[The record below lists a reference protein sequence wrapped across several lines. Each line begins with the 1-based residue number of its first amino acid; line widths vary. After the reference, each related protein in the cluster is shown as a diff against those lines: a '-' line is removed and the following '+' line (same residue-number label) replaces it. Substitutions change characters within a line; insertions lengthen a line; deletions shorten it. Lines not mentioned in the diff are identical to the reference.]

1 MNKTWKTALLGCI
14 LCSTL
19 AAGTAGAAS
28 APVEVK
34 VQIGNPNVAINDQTI
49 QVAKPY
55 LSNNVT
61 LVPLRVITS
70 AFGAEV
76 KWDEK
81 TNSIRLVFEN
91 QTIELTI
98 GKKNVSVDGVSSTLE
113 AAPELSAN
121 TTMVPL
127 RFITQTFGATVDFDA
142 ATSTITIRKGAAAE
156 AGEDLQIIDQDAD
169 STHIGDSYYGWS
181 IEYLPELSP
190 RDNEFSTDF
199 IAFDH
204 LKDEFLLYVDIYE
217 DQPALSTQGLMK
229 EATEYAPEGSI
240 LSQSYVKDGGYAKVV
255 NKDFDGTITQIR
267 VFAKDDMQYF
277 VTLNTSADNFNDKQ
291 KWASYES
298 FLDTFALSFD
308 EGNSAYK
315 DLSNV
320 QDGYRSVEVSEYG
333 LAFDV
338 PAEWYET
345 ETSFHSLK
353 MFTDEE
359 YDYHFQ
365 HMITSIEPNDTPSA
379 WANRI
384 GKQYQEEHAANYL
397 KLGELEPVE
406 VDGIEGVARTTAFGD
421 GTGWNYE
428 YELFLMG
435 DEYKYY
441 FSVGYPEEAPAKEK
455 EELRNRIV
463 NSIEIDPSAMSPNL
477 GELYDGWD
485 SQDYEGRI
493 AIDNAKGQYTIEI
506 PELWQEAYEHDGG
519 DMLSYSKTG
528 MGFSLASQPKTEG
541 DLATIIRR
549 IDSSVEQQEKDEPS
563 FALDRKTTV
572 TLFGSTSATK
582 YEMSFK
588 TGSVKAI
595 QVMYAF
601 EKNGRTNLLQYTVL
615 EPNATDSLLRRIQET
630 IDSIE
635 FK

>member
-1 MNKTWKTALLGCI
+1 MNKTWKTTVLGCI
-14 LCSTL
+14 LCSAL
-19 AAGTAGAAS
+19 AAGAAGAAS
-28 APVEVK
+28 ASVEVK
-34 VQIGNPNVAINDQTI
+34 VQIGNPEVTINEQTI

-81 TNSIRLVFEN
+81 TNSISLGYEN

-98 GKKNVSVDGVSSTLE
+98 GKKSVSVDGVTSTLE

-156 AGEDLQIIDQDAD
+156 AGEDLQIVDQDAD

-190 RDNEFSTDF
+190 RDNEYSTDF

-204 LKDEFLLYVDIYE
+204 LKDEFMLFVDIYE
-217 DQPALSTQGLMK
+217 DQPELSTQGLMK
-229 EATEYAPEGSI
+229 EASEYAPEGSI

-255 NKDFDGTITQIR
+255 NKDSDGTITQIR
-267 VFAKDDMQYF
+267 VFAKGDMQFF

-298 FLDTFALSFD
+298 FLDTFSLSFD
-308 EGNSAYK
+308 EGNPAYK

-320 QDGYRSVEVSEYG
+320 KDGYRSVEVNEYG
-333 LAFDV
+333 LAFEV
-338 PAEWYET
+338 PAEWFET
-345 ETSFHSLK
+345 DTSFHSLK
-353 MFTDEE
+353 MYTDEE

-379 WANRI
+379 WADRI
-384 GKQYQEEHAANYL
+384 GKQYKEEYAAQFL
-397 KLGELEPVE
+397 KLGELQPVE
-406 VDGIEGVARTTAFGD
+406 VDGIEGVARTTGFND
-421 GTGWNYE
+421 GTGWDYE
-428 YELFLMG
+428 YEMFLMS

-441 FSVGYPEEAPAKEK
+441 FSVAYPEEASAQEK
-455 EELRNRIV
+455 AEVQSRIV

-485 SQDYEGRI
+485 NQDFERRI
-493 AIDNAKGQYTIEI
+493 QIDNAKGQYKIEI
-506 PELWQEAYEHDGG
+506 PELWQETNQHDGG
-519 DMLSYSKTG
+519 DTLSYMTTG
-528 MGFSLASQPKTEG
+528 MEFSIASQPRAAG
-541 DLATIIRR
+541 DVAAVTSLV
-549 IDSSVEQQEKDEPS
+549 DSSVEQQERDDPS
-563 FALDRKTTV
+563 FALDRKTTA

-588 TGSVKAI
+588 TGVVKAS
-595 QVMYAF
+595 QVVYVF
-601 EKNGRTNLLQYTVL
+601 EKNGRTNLLRYTVF
-615 EPNATDSLLRRIQET
+615 EPHATESLLRRIQET